1 MFYIWEAEMALIKN
15 CQMSI
20 FGSYEGI
27 VPESELVRKLADALK
42 EYEFIPGTIDV
53 GFFDSSKGEASIG
66 KRIHMVSDDGCWKI
80 NIMMERINFTY
91 SYKEGTK
98 EYSRINNVCD
108 AALKFSEC
116 VFSVLGEIRG
126 RRLALNCK
134 VPYEL
139 TDDDIRKLILKDTM
153 GISQYK
159 EGVQR
164 QLLHLVNTAV
174 IEFGNGKTEESNVV
188 FKTEVDARKSEKRL
202 IITCDI
208 NTLAENKQLKF
219 VPEDL
224 NMYVVAAREKISG
237 MLLDFQ
243 SFMER

>member
-80 NIMMERINFTY
+80 NIMMERIDFTY

-98 EYSRINNVCD
+98 EYSQINNVCD
-108 AALKFSEC
+108 ATLKFSEC
-116 VFSVLGEIRG
+116 VFGVLGEIRG

-153 GISQYK
+153 GI
-159 EGVQR
+159 
-164 QLLHLVNTAV
+164 
-174 IEFGNGKTEESNVV
+174 
-188 FKTEVDARKSEKRL
+188 
-202 IITCDI
+202 
-208 NTLAENKQLKF
+208 
-219 VPEDL
+219 
-224 NMYVVAAREKISG
+224 
-237 MLLDFQ
+237 
-243 SFMER
+243 